1 MPHYAFWGI
10 YWFDGQPLLFAL
22 KVNKDISNIVE
33 PVFETEYTSKPVK
46 QVTTE
51 ISDIMP
57 NDKYKNNYE
66 WLFLNEDGSLSATYE
81 VQNAQT
87 GMHRLIVLIDD
98 KPVTFNG
105 GKSFCDIDV
114 QSKTNYYLNFTLD
127 EDPAEFGYIYV
138 LDFFNENIGD
148 NPQARTEAAMPKTI
162 VPYGY
167 SS

>member
-1 MPHYAFWGI
+1 M
-10 YWFDGQPLLFAL
+10 D
-22 KVNKDISNIVE
+22 VNKDISNIVE
-33 PVFETEYTSKPVK
+33 PVFETEYTSEPVK

-57 NDKYKNNYE
+57 NDKFKQEYE
-66 WLFLNEDGSLSATYE
+66 WCFLNEDGSLSATYKI
-81 VQNAQT
+81 QNAAA
-87 GMHRLIVLIDD
+87 GMHRLIVLVDD

-114 QSKTNYYLNFTLD
+114 LPRTNYYLDFTLD

-138 LDFFNENIGD
+138 LDFFTESIGD
-148 NPQARTEAAMPKTI
+148 NPQARTESAMPKTI